1 MLSAHLEAGVGVGDA
16 ENQDRDDKS
25 RWTKALVTCAKS
37 RAPVLDVQIARE
49 LGLSDPSCRF
59 TF

>member
-16 ENQDRDDKS
+16 ENQDRDD
-25 RWTKALVTCAKS
+25 TKALVTCAKS